1 MTKEEMKQGCV
12 DGTLLNAGT
21 ISKEELED
29 LEFDILSFAL
39 HLSMERL
46 GWECVKCPHETFQW
60 VGSELFEE
68 EDGGLTILVKVARE
82 PKENQEYDTRTSRE
96 EIK

>member
-46 GWECVKCPHETFQW
+46 G
-60 VGSELFEE
+60 
-68 EDGGLTILVKVARE
+68 
-82 PKENQEYDTRTSRE
+82 
-96 EIK
+96 

>member
-1 MTKEEMKQGCV
+1 MTKEEIKQGCV
-12 DGTLLNAGT
+12 DGILLNAGT
-21 ISKEELED
+21 ISKEKLED
-29 LEFDILSFAL
+29 LELDVLSLAL

-60 VGSELFEE
+60 VGNELFEE